1 MKNII
6 GRIIGAVTE
15 ARKAIAQYGILP
27 WFTSKASG
35 SIGRNAFTVIF
46 FTCLV
51 RFWLAVPAANPP
63 ETLMT
68 AFYTLLTYN
77 LGSKFFDL
85 KKQRDNVVTASKDM
99 QSTQPKQATA
109 SSPES
114 SEG

>member
-68 AFYTLLTYN
+68 AFYTLLGYN
-77 LGSKFFDL
+77 LGSKFFNL
-85 KKQRDNVVTASKDM
+85 KTQRDNVVAASKDM
-99 QSTQPKQATA
+99 QSTQKQATA